1 MGVDTRQRGHIEHI
15 AEALDQLATLEIRS
29 RREQGV
35 IRKLHEAA
43 RVKLGK
49 PLALG
54 AAELLFDSVS
64 EGDNVILATGAG
76 HRQFLPQGE
85 TDGPPGTVAIA
96 SVLAE
101 GMKATPILVT
111 ELELV
116 DNLAATAAAAAGL
129 RVGDNNSAQ
138 TSQITCT
145 VIAFPADDSA
155 GAVSAELLDTFQ
167 PAALVSTEKIGPN
180 DVGVSHYASGI
191 ETTSE
196 RARVECLFDLAAVR
210 GVPTIGIGDNGNEIG
225 FGLIADAV
233 RRHKKWGDVCQCPCG
248 AGLATRVATDA
259 LVVGSTSNWGA
270 YAVAACLAAML
281 ERPDLIRDPASEHH
295 ILEQCVAAGAFDG
308 SNGLAVPSVDGTPPE
323 VSASVQ
329 QLMKSVV
336 EICSSEP
343 YERPF

>member
-1 MGVDTRQRGHIEHI
+1 MGVDTQQRGHIEHI

-29 RREQGV
+29 RQEQGV

-43 RVKLGK
+43 RAKLGK

-64 EGDNVILATGAG
+64 EGDNVILTTGAG

-85 TDGPPGTVAIA
+85 TDGPPGAVAIA

-101 GMKATPILVT
+101 GMRVTPILVT

-116 DNLAATAAAAAGL
+116 DNLAATAAAAGL
-129 RVGDNNSAQ
+129 RLRNNESAR

-145 VIAFPADDSA
+145 VIAFPADNSA
-155 GAVSAELLDTFQ
+155 AAASADLLDTFQ
-167 PAALVSTEKIGPN
+167 PAALVSIEKIGPN
-180 DVGVSHYASGI
+180 DAGVSHYASGI

-248 AGLATRVATDA
+248 AGLATRVGTDA

-281 ERPDLIRDPASEHH
+281 ERPDLIRDPVIERHV
-295 ILEQCVAAGAFDG
+295 LEQCVAAGAFDG

-323 VSASVQ
+323 ASASVQ